1 MEDKN
6 ERFTVEILLLL
17 KDEMLLEGEVVMTE
31 VGRCRYT
38 HVHKSVELRK
48 RPSEEEMSCVTL
60 STGYRLGACTTDAV
74 IQQVQNW
81 SIVG

>member
-17 KDEMLLEGEVVMTE
+17 KDEMLLDGEVVMTE

-38 HVHKSVELRK
+38 HVHKSVELGK